1 MCEREGRRWPQG
13 SPARLDAGWD
23 LGSMEIGL
31 GQALTEET
39 TGCAGNTRKE
49 WKG

>member
-1 MCEREGRRWPQG
+1 MCVRERVGAGPRA
-13 SPARLDAGWD
+13 PAPLDAGWD